1 MQQYLAPEEAL
12 DHQTVG
18 ELVTASVVMTTVGG
32 KMADVLMASAP
43 LDG

>member
-1 MQQYLAPEEAL
+1 MQQYLALEELL

-18 ELVTASVVMTTVGG
+18 ELVIASVVMTTVNG